1 MLGDTEVEGHASS
14 GASNQDG
21 LGSTGT
27 GDRRIRQPDDLL
39 PRYEAQMG
47 RKCTASSPR
56 WCWPRRRR
64 LCHRHP
70 AAATRTWTL
79 PDNHRRAYKK
89 AMSTSSEGPRTSH
102 LPACREPLVMLFVKE
117 GSPHLVSHCA
127 RSAAYRC
134 QPQGPHPSRT
144 ARVSPRPSR
153 RTLDGRSSLPGP
165 GAVRPGAEPWVG
177 PCSPWTS
184 SAWWPEGQTASPL
197 LGGDGIVAAH
207 GSRDS
212 KPPPASTEVRGGRT
226 VGGRVMPVNI
236 KFRPHRRTSDTCY
249 AP

>member
-89 AMSTSSEGPRTSH
+89 ALGTGHKLRGTTYVTLAGMPRAPSHALCERGISPPGIPLCKVSSVSVPASRTTSQPYSSRVSSSIAPYIGW
-102 LPACREPLVMLFVKE
+102 ALVI
-117 GSPHLVSHCA
+117 A
-127 RSAAYRC
+127 RS
-134 QPQGPHPSRT
+134 
-144 ARVSPRPSR
+144 
-153 RTLDGRSSLPGP
+153 
-165 GAVRPGAEPWVG
+165 
-177 PCSPWTS
+177 
-184 SAWWPEGQTASPL
+184 
-197 LGGDGIVAAH
+197 
-207 GSRDS
+207 
-212 KPPPASTEVRGGRT
+212 RGGTTRSGALGWAVLT
-226 VGGRVMPVNI
+226 MDVFCVVAGGADRLATAWRGWDCSGTR
-236 KFRPHRRTSDTCY
+236 KQR
-249 AP
+249 